1 MSYQVPG
8 MLVLTSY
15 QMSRGNTCEVSGAAG
30 KPVFPGQRSLIAHPH
45 FLEVREK
52 PQEWENPRLT
62 LSLFQLL
69 LRTGHTIS
77 QDGDHILSV

>member
-52 PQEWENPRLT
+52 PQEWENPRLM